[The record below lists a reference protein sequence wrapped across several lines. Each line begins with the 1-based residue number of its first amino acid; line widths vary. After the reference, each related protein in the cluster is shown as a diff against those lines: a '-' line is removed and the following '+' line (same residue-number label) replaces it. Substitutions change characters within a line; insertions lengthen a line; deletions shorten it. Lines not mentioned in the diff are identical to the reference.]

1 MVQFEL
7 FAYTDVGEVLI
18 YAMTSYT
25 SLQPSTTAL
34 SATVRCTVYLGEST
48 TLVAVISRRARARP
62 VNAPLQAGLGT
73 LVKNTTTVRRHYW
86 PSVGT
91 STGPKHHLLL

>member
-7 FAYTDVGEVLI
+7 FAHTGVGEMLI

-34 SATVRCTVYLGEST
+34 SATVPWRVYYLGSGYIAESESE
-48 TLVAVISRRARARP
+48 AS
-62 VNAPLQAGLGT
+62 
-73 LVKNTTTVRRHYW
+73 
-86 PSVGT
+86 
-91 STGPKHHLLL
+91 